1 MRLMYPCLGLSKSW
15 QSLMAALLLRFRTM
29 GRRPMYVCSGQCFL
43 QLLTWT
49 QSAEEL
55 SSMVLTKMKE
65 TAEQYLNKK
74 VK

>member
-1 MRLMYPCLGLSKSW
+1 MLSI
-15 QSLMAALLLRFRTM
+15 LTPLR
-29 GRRPMYVCSGQCFL
+29 
-43 QLLTWT
+43 

-55 SSMVLTKMKE
+55 SSMVLVKMKE